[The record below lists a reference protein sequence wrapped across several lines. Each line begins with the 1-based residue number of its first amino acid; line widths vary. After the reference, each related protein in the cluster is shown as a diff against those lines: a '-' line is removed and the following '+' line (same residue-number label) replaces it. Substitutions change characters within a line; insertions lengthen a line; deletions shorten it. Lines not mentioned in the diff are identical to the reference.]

1 LHILI
6 TTDTLGGLWTYTREL
21 VTGLVTRGIR
31 VTLVSFGDIPMPEQT
46 AWMDKLSGLEYR
58 PTAFR
63 LAWMEEGERD
73 YAEAS
78 AFLASMVKELRP
90 DLLHANHLYY
100 GSLPVAVPRVVV
112 AHDDLISWW
121 KSVHGREPKD
131 SRWLRWYREAMM
143 RGVAEATS
151 VVAPSQ
157 WMLANIVDCYGPPRF
172 GQVIYNG
179 RNPVF
184 FNPYV
189 CKENTV
195 LAVGRMLDAGK
206 QVHLLTEHAH
216 PLPVCI
222 VGSELPMIAPKIPL
236 RADVK
241 LAVDELR
248 LAFRGRQT
256 ESQLR
261 MLYSR
266 ASIYAATSRYEPS
279 GMAALEAAF
288 SRCAI
293 LANDIPSFREIWGD
307 DAIYFRANDADS
319 LAEVI
324 HQLSAKQDLCRGYGN
339 RAFQRARERY
349 TANRMT
355 DEYLQCYS
363 ALLGRKTRAA

>member
-1 LHILI
+1 M
-6 TTDTLGGLWTYTREL
+6 GGLWTYTREL
-21 VTGLVTRGIR
+21 VTGLITRGVR
-31 VTLVSFGDIPMPEQT
+31 VTLVSFGDIPLPEQT
-46 AWMDKLSGLEYR
+46 GWMEKLPGLDYR

-73 YAEAS
+73 YEETS
-78 AFLASMVKELRP
+78 EFLTSLVKELRP
-90 DLLHANHLYY
+90 DLIHANHLHH
-100 GSLPVAVPRVVV
+100 GCLPVDIPRVVV
-112 AHDDLISWW
+112 AHEDLISWW

-131 SRWLRWYREAMM
+131 SSWLRWYRLALS
-143 RGVAEATS
+143 RGVAGATM
-151 VVAPSQ
+151 VIAPSQ
-157 WMLANIVDCYGPPRF
+157 WMLANVVDCYGTPAY

-222 VGSELPMIAPKIPL
+222 VGSEMPMIAPKIPL

-248 LAFRGRQT
+248 VAFRGRQT
-256 ESQLR
+256 EAQLR

-266 ASIYAATSRYEPS
+266 ASIYAATSRYEPFS
-279 GMAALEAAF
+279 MVALEAAF

-293 LANDIPSFREIWGD
+293 LANDIPSFREVWGD

-324 HQLSAKQDLCRGYGN
+324 QQLSEKQDLCRGYGN

-349 TANRMT
+349 TAKRMT
-355 DEYLQCYS
+355 DEYMQCYYS
-363 ALLGRKTRAA
+363 LLGSRARAA